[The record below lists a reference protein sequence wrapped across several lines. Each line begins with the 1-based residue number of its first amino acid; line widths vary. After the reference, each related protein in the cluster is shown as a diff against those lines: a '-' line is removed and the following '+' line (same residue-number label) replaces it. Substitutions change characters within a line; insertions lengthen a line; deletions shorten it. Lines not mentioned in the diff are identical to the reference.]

1 MPWFDPS
8 WYGRRWRP
16 APARRWRPGGASTR
30 AVACP
35 VATPAVFPTPPSSC
49 GTPADRRPTPSA
61 PDTVLRSWEREWWSH
76 KPSSVC
82 APRRAS
88 RWSSLWDG
96 RHRPP
101 QAAYP
106 QVERPGPGLAAYLAL
121 LRLGVAVP
129 RLLPDARWAL
139 TPPFHPYPLDK
150 RAVCSLWPCPSPG
163 GAQALPG
170 SLPCG
175 ARTFL
180 DAPLQPAR
188 RDHRTLPPPRGKA
201 TDVGR
206 AGASLPRQAPYQPGQ
221 AVRRQAHRGPTARA
235 GGGTG
240 IPPVQPEPVVLL
252 EDGASQ
258 AAPIAC
264 AHERGRELH
273 GVHGVDPPRP
283 VQREEL
289 VRPDVPAEQE
299 DGPVRE
305 REPAQQAEREPVGG
319 RPPQTEREQQIG
331 PQSQCAVAQRRRP
344 SGDRVLEGPVVCGE
358 EALLAERAIALLR
371 RERVER
377 AVAPETGEGAVPRR
391 VTEFS
396 GRLEERRV

>member
-106 QVERPGPGLAAYLAL
+106 QLERPGPGLAAYLAL

-129 RLLPDARWAL
+129 RPLPNARWAL
-139 TPPFHPYPLDK
+139 TPPFHPYPLD
-150 RAVCSLWPCPSPG
+150 
-163 GAQALPG
+163 
-170 SLPCG
+170 
-175 ARTFL
+175 T
-180 DAPLQPAR
+180 
-188 RDHRTLPPPRGKA
+188 
-201 TDVGR
+201 GR
-206 AGASLPRQAPYQPGQ
+206 S
-221 AVRRQAHRGPTARA
+221 
-235 GGGTG
+235 
-240 IPPVQPEPVVLL
+240 VL
-252 EDGASQ
+252 
-258 AAPIAC
+258 C
-264 AHERGRELH
+264 
-273 GVHGVDPPRP
+273 
-283 VQREEL
+283 
-289 VRPDVPAEQE
+289 
-299 DGPVRE
+299 GPVRRLAAPRRYLAVCPLE
-305 REPAQQAEREPVGG
+305 LGLSSTRRSCRRTATIALHLNPRPEASSAAAGPASDGCL
-319 RPPQTEREQQIG
+319 PPQ
-331 PQSQCAVAQRRRP
+331 AA
-344 SGDRVLEGPVVCGE
+344 D
-358 EALLAERAIALLR
+358 EARQ
-371 RERVER
+371 
-377 AVAPETGEGAVPRR
+377 T
-391 VTEFS
+391 
-396 GRLEERRV
+396 

>member
-106 QVERPGPGLAAYLAL
+106 QLERPGPGLAAYLAL

-129 RLLPDARWAL
+129 RPLPNARWAL
-139 TPPFHPYPLDK
+139 TPPFHPYPWIKGGLFSVALSVALRRPGVTWQSALRSSDFPQCASPAGAPRPSRPTATRYQSYRHRK
-150 RAVCSLWPCPSPG
+150 GGGKPQRTSRRSRHATLSPG
-163 GAQALPG
+163 SRGSSGPPPPPPLRPTHPPPPSRGILRSRQRMLPG
-170 SLPCG
+170 VHQTETGRTPCEHLT
-175 ARTFL
+175 AFL
-180 DAPLQPAR
+180 DLYI
-188 RDHRTLPPPRGKA
+188 
-201 TDVGR
+201 V
-206 AGASLPRQAPYQPGQ
+206 S
-221 AVRRQAHRGPTARA
+221 
-235 GGGTG
+235 
-240 IPPVQPEPVVLL
+240 
-252 EDGASQ
+252 
-258 AAPIAC
+258 
-264 AHERGRELH
+264 
-273 GVHGVDPPRP
+273 
-283 VQREEL
+283 
-289 VRPDVPAEQE
+289 
-299 DGPVRE
+299 
-305 REPAQQAEREPVGG
+305 
-319 RPPQTEREQQIG
+319 
-331 PQSQCAVAQRRRP
+331 
-344 SGDRVLEGPVVCGE
+344 
-358 EALLAERAIALLR
+358 
-371 RERVER
+371 
-377 AVAPETGEGAVPRR
+377 
-391 VTEFS
+391 
-396 GRLEERRV
+396 

>member
-106 QVERPGPGLAAYLAL
+106 QLERPGPGLAAYLAL

-129 RLLPDARWAL
+129 RPLPNARWAL
-139 TPPFHPYPLDK
+139 TPPFHPYPLDTG
-150 RAVCSLWPCPSPG
+150 RSVFCGPFRRLAAPRRYLAVCPLELGLSSARHSPTGAPRPSRPTASQRERYRSWKG
-163 GAQALPG
+163 
-170 SLPCG
+170 
-175 ARTFL
+175 
-180 DAPLQPAR
+180 
-188 RDHRTLPPPRGKA
+188 RGKPQ
-201 TDVGR
+201 R
-206 AGASLPRQAPYQPGQ
+206 ASRRNRRTRLSAGSRPGVF
-221 AVRRQAHRGPTARA
+221 A
-235 GGGTG
+235 
-240 IPPVQPEPVVLL
+240 
-252 EDGASQ
+252 
-258 AAPIAC
+258 
-264 AHERGRELH
+264 
-273 GVHGVDPPRP
+273 
-283 VQREEL
+283 
-289 VRPDVPAEQE
+289 
-299 DGPVRE
+299 
-305 REPAQQAEREPVGG
+305 
-319 RPPQTEREQQIG
+319 
-331 PQSQCAVAQRRRP
+331 
-344 SGDRVLEGPVVCGE
+344 
-358 EALLAERAIALLR
+358 
-371 RERVER
+371 
-377 AVAPETGEGAVPRR
+377 
-391 VTEFS
+391 
-396 GRLEERRV
+396 